1 MMLSAFNLHAAH
13 RCWLAI
19 GLWLAAV
26 PASAIDAGHDS
37 QVPGH
42 AQAEALGDGKVDRQ
56 SSFVLM
62 PIPLSNP
69 SLGSGLVLSAV
80 MFYRP
85 HGSERPWM
93 SGAGALW
100 TDNGSR
106 GAGVF
111 QKAYLRDDTYRLTAG
126 VGRADFNL
134 RFYGIGNAQGKNDRA
149 IKFNQQADVIYAE
162 LLRKV
167 AANQYAGLVLWQM
180 DSRVSPRFDRA
191 APDSV
196 ALPSLDLE
204 TRLLGPGLSYEFDT
218 RDNEQWP
225 SRGSYA
231 SANLRWSLDAFGAD
245 REYGQIKVHYNHYQP
260 MGQRGVLA
268 WRASAC
274 GTSRHA
280 PFFQLCQFG
289 ANSDLRGYETGQ
301 YRDRTLL
308 AAQGEYRLQFSP
320 RWGAV
325 AFAGVGGVGHDL
337 DDYRMDELL
346 PAAGVGLRFKASLAY
361 DVNVRVD
368 YARGKDSDGLYFAIG
383 EAF

>member
-1 MMLSAFNLHAAH
+1 MC
-13 RCWLAI
+13 RWLAI
-19 GLWLAAV
+19 AGLWLAAAV
-26 PASAIDAGHDS
+26 VTAGEAGRDS

-42 AQAEALGDGKVDRQ
+42 EQAEALGDGNAGKQR
-56 SSFVLM
+56 SFVVM

-80 MFYRP
+80 LFYRP
-85 HGSERPWM
+85 QGSERPWI

-111 QKAYLRDDTYRLTAG
+111 QKAYLRQDSYRLTAG

-134 RFYGIGNAQGKNDRA
+134 RFYGIGSAQGDNDRA
-149 IKFNQQADVIYAE
+149 IKFNQQANVIYAE
-162 LLRKV
+162 LLRKA

-180 DSRVSPRFDRA
+180 DSSVRPRFDRA
-191 APDSV
+191 APDGLE
-196 ALPSLDLE
+196 LPPLDLE
-204 TRLLGPGLSYEFDT
+204 TRLLGPGLAYEFDT

-231 SANLRWSLDAFGAD
+231 SASLRWSLDAFGAD
-245 REYGQIKVHYNHYQP
+245 REYGQLKLHYNHYRTL
-260 MGQRGVLA
+260 GERSVLA
-268 WRASAC
+268 LRASAC
-274 GTSRHA
+274 GTSSRA

-289 ANSDLRGYETGQ
+289 ANSDLRGYEAGQ

-308 AAQGEYRLQFSP
+308 ATQGEYRFQFTP

-337 DDYRMDELL
+337 GDYRMNDLL